1 VDRPA
6 WHAANVAVVLPPA
19 LSDAAARS
27 AAPAMVERA
36 LERLAED
43 RPAAI
48 DDLVDG
54 AEPSGR
60 GRAFVA
66 VAAASNALGRLLLVD
81 PDALEVL
88 GALEARV
95 AMEGAADAGAL
106 ARAKRLE
113 LLRIAGRDLLG
124 IDDMAAVGRALA
136 AMADDVLGRAV
147 DLARAEPADTG
158 PRAFAVI
165 GMGKLGGRE
174 LNYASDVDVMFVAG
188 DTGGDQLARAVLR
201 IAGAAF
207 RVDADLRPEGRSGPL
222 CRSLSS
228 YRAYWERWA
237 ATWEF
242 QALLKARAVAG
253 DPDLGAAFVAES
265 AERLW
270 GRTISADELAQVRAM
285 KARTETLVE
294 TKGLGRR
301 ELKRAP
307 GGIRDAEFAVQL
319 LQLVHGHHDPEI
331 RDPST
336 LGALERLGRSGYVD
350 EEDARELADAYRF
363 LRTVEHRVQLVEE
376 EQTHALPTD
385 PAAYE
390 RLARVLGYEDD
401 AGATAAARFEAAL
414 RDCQSRVRSIHER
427 LFFRPLLEAFAA
439 LPAPGG
445 TGLPAP
451 GGTGLPAPGG
461 TGLSEDA
468 VARRLAAFG
477 FADAA
482 RTRAA
487 VAELAGGLRRSSRLM
502 EQMLPLLLDWLSLTA
517 DPDLGLLGLR
527 NLVVHGHH
535 RSLVASTFRE
545 SPEAARRL
553 CLLLGSSRALAEAI
567 EHNPE
572 LIARIDDDTAMAPP
586 PRAALVAEVADRLA
600 RAGDDNARRRQLVRV
615 RQDRFVAVAARDL
628 LDVDTVEE
636 VGAALTTTAEA
647 IVEATL
653 GALGMESGFCVVGL
667 GRLGGGE
674 LSYASDLDVVLV
686 HDGPDDDRAE
696 RLLRFLHAPS
706 PAERVLTVDLGLRPE
721 GAHGRLS
728 RDLVGYAGYFS
739 RWAETWERQA
749 LTRARVVAGD
759 RVLGER
765 FMALV
770 GDFVWDRPFTGDE
783 EADIRRMKA
792 RIERERIPA
801 RDDPQFHLKLGKGS
815 LSDVEWTA
823 QLLQLRHR
831 VACPGTVAALGE
843 LERHGLLAAG
853 DAAALRD
860 AYRFCEHTRNR
871 WHLVGAL
878 AGGAAPGDAL
888 PAEAHQL
895 SRLARSLG
903 TTPAALREEYR
914 RVTRRARRVVERL
927 FYGIEDH

>member
-1 VDRPA
+1 
-6 WHAANVAVVLPPA
+6 VAVVLPPA

-27 AAPAMVERA
+27 AAPATVDRA
-36 LERLAED
+36 LARLAEE
-43 RPAAI
+43 RPDALEELIA
-48 DDLVDG
+48 DG
-54 AEPSGR
+54 ELGGC

-66 VAAASNALGRLLLVD
+66 VTAASNALGRLLLAD
-81 PDALEVL
+81 PDAIGVL
-88 GALEARV
+88 GAPERRV
-95 AMEGAADAGAL
+95 VMEDAADASAL

-124 IDDMAAVGRALA
+124 IDDLTAVGRALA
-136 AMADDVLGRAV
+136 AMADDVLERAV
-147 DLARAEPADTG
+147 DLARAELGDAG
-158 PRAFAVI
+158 PGEFAVI

-174 LNYASDVDVMFVAG
+174 LNYASDVDVMFVAS
-188 DTGGDQLARAVLR
+188 DTGGDELARAVLR

-222 CRSLSS
+222 CRSMAS

-253 DPDLGAAFVAES
+253 DGGLGAAFVTES
-265 AERLW
+265 ADRLW
-270 GRTISADELAQVRAM
+270 GKTISADELAEVRAM
-285 KARTETLVE
+285 KARSESLVAAR
-294 TKGLGRR
+294 GLGQR

-319 LQLVHGHHDPEI
+319 LQLVHGHHDPAI

-336 LGALERLGRSGYVD
+336 LGALERLGRFGYVD
-350 EEDARELADAYRF
+350 EDDAHRLADAYRF
-363 LRTVEHRVQLVEE
+363 LRTVEHRIQLVEE

-390 RLARVLGYEDD
+390 RLARVAGYEDD
-401 AGATAAARFEAAL
+401 AGATASARFEEAL
-414 RDCQSRVRSIHER
+414 RDCQSRVRRIHER

-439 LPAPGG
+439 LPGPEGAR
-445 TGLPAP
+445 
-451 GGTGLPAPGG
+451 
-461 TGLSEDA
+461 LSPDA

-487 VAELAGGLRRSSRLM
+487 VTELAGGLRRSSRLM

-535 RSLVASTFRE
+535 RSLVVSTFRE

-567 EHNPE
+567 ERNPE
-572 LIARIDDDTAMAPP
+572 LIARIDDDAAMAPA
-586 PRAALVAEVADRLA
+586 PRDVLVAELADRLA
-600 RAGDDNARRRQLVRV
+600 RSGDNASRRRQLVRA

-628 LDVDTVEE
+628 LDIDGVEE
-636 VGAALTTTAEA
+636 VGAALTAGAEA
-647 IVEATL
+647 IVESAL
-653 GALGMESGFCVVGL
+653 DALGIGSGFCVVGL
-667 GRLGGGE
+667 GRLGGAE

-686 HDGPDDDRAE
+686 HEGRDDDRAE
-696 RLLRFLHAPS
+696 ALLRFLHGPN
-706 PAERVLTVDLGLRPE
+706 PAERVLTLDLGLRPE
-721 GAHGRLS
+721 GAQGRLS

-759 RVLGER
+759 RELGDR

-770 GDFVWDRPFTGDE
+770 GEFVWARPFTDDE
-783 EADIRRMKA
+783 ETDIRRLKA

-823 QLLQLRHR
+823 QLLQLRHK

-843 LERHGLLAAG
+843 LERRGLLEAP
-853 DAAALRD
+853 DASALRD

-878 AGGAAPGDAL
+878 PGGTAPGDAL
-888 PAEAHQL
+888 PTEAHQL

-903 TTPAALREEYR
+903 TTPATLREEYR

-927 FYGIEDH
+927 FYGLGDR